1 MANNRFFTEK
11 QTTIQEDADGNIK
24 TSSVEK
30 VTNIQRNDEPD
41 YIKLYTKMWC
51 EFNDIPMAYRE
62 LFLQLVTR
70 MTYCNSADLGNSQL
84 VNTGK
89 PWSTSIMK
97 ALNWKDRMYQK
108 GLKALCECEA
118 IKKVG
123 KGVYQ
128 INPRYAG
135 RGEWKYNP
143 RLERGGIEDLV
154 ATFNFKDKSVDTKIV
169 WADDGEDTPMNE
181 AYRQGMGVSAKQE
194 TVLKSTTI
202 KGELRNV
209 RHRKNGNC

>member
-51 EFNDIPMAYRE
+51 EFNGIPIAYRE
-62 LFLQLVTR
+62 LFLQLVIR

-123 KGVYQ
+123 RGVYQ
-128 INPRYAG
+128 INPQYAG

-154 ATFNFKDKSVDTKIV
+154 ATFNFREGTINTKIV
-169 WADDGEDTPMNE
+169 WADNGEDSPMNE

-202 KGELRNV
+202 KGELS
-209 RHRKNGNC
+209 NGKKVLCDH

>member
-1 MANNRFFTEK
+1 MANNRFITEK

-30 VTNIQRNDEPD
+30 VTNIQRNNEPD

-62 LFLQLVTR
+62 LFLQLVIR

-97 ALNWKDRMYQK
+97 ALDWKDRMYQK

-123 KGVYQ
+123 RGVYQ
-128 INPRYAG
+128 INPQYAG

-154 ATFNFKDKSVDTKIV
+154 VSFNFKDKSVDTKIV
-169 WADDGEDTPMNE
+169 WADDGEDSPMNE

-194 TVLKSTTI
+194 TILKSTTI
-202 KGELRNV
+202 KGELRN
-209 RHRKNGNC
+209 GNKALCEN

>member
-1 MANNRFFTEK
+1 MANNKYLKKIETVTR
-11 QTTIQEDADGNIK
+11 EDADGNV
-24 TSSVEK
+24 TSSTVETT
-30 VTNIQRNDEPD
+30 TNIQRNDEPD

-70 MTYCNSADLGNSQL
+70 MSYCNSADLGNSQL

-89 PWSTSIMK
+89 PWADSIM
-97 ALNWKDRMYQK
+97 ATLGWKKSMYMK
-108 GLKALCECEA
+108 GLSELCKYNA
-118 IKKVG
+118 IRKVG
-123 KGVYQ
+123 RGVYQ
-128 INPRYAG
+128 INPQYAG

-143 RLERGGIEDLV
+143 RLKRGGVEDLV
-154 ATFNFKDKSVDTKIV
+154 VSFNFKDKSVDTEIV

-194 TVLKSTTI
+194 TILKSTTI
-202 KGELRNV
+202 KGELRN
-209 RHRKNGNC
+209 GNKVLCNH

>member
-169 WADDGEDTPMNE
+169 WADDGKDTPMNE

-202 KGELRNV
+202 KGELRN
-209 RHRKNGNC
+209 GNKVLSDN

>member
-1 MANNRFFTEK
+1 MANNKYLKKTE
-11 QTTIQEDADGNIK
+11 TVIREDADGNV
-24 TSSVEK
+24 TSSTVETT
-30 VTNIQRNDEPD
+30 TNIQRNDEPD

-89 PWSTSIMK
+89 PWSDSIMT
-97 ALNWKDRMYQK
+97 ALGWKKSMYMK
-108 GLKALCECEA
+108 GLSELCKHNA
-118 IKKVG
+118 IRKVG
-123 KGVYQ
+123 RGVYQ
-128 INPRYAG
+128 INPQYAG

-143 RLERGGIEDLV
+143 RLERGGVEDLV
-154 ATFNFKDKSVDTKIV
+154 AKFNFKDKSVDTKIV

-194 TVLKSTTI
+194 TILKSTTI
-202 KGELRNV
+202 KGELRN
-209 RHRKNGNC
+209 GNKALCDH

>member
-1 MANNRFFTEK
+1 MANNRFITEK

-30 VTNIQRNDEPD
+30 VTNIQRNNEPD

-62 LFLQLVTR
+62 LFLQLVIR

-123 KGVYQ
+123 RGVYQ
-128 INPRYAG
+128 INPQYAG

-143 RLERGGIEDLV
+143 RLKRGGIEDLV
-154 ATFNFKDKSVDTKIV
+154 VSFNFKDKSVDTKIV
-169 WADDGEDTPMNE
+169 WADDGADTPMNE

-202 KGELRNV
+202 KGESR
-209 RHRKNGNC
+209 NGNKVLCNN

>member
-1 MANNRFFTEK
+1 MANNKYLKKIETVTR
-11 QTTIQEDADGNIK
+11 EDADGNV
-24 TSSVEK
+24 TSSTVETT
-30 VTNIQRNDEPD
+30 TNIQRNDEPD

-70 MTYCNSADLGNSQL
+70 MSYCNSNNLNGSQL

-89 PWSTSIMK
+89 PWSDDIMAVLKWKK
-97 ALNWKDRMYQK
+97 AMYQR
-108 GLKALCECEA
+108 GLKVLCECNA
-118 IKKVG
+118 IRKVG
-123 KGVYQ
+123 RGVYQ
-128 INPRYAG
+128 INPQYAG

-154 ATFNFKDKSVDTKIV
+154 ATFNFREGTVNTKIV
-169 WADDGEDTPMNE
+169 WADDGEDSPINE

-194 TVLKSTTI
+194 TILKSTTI
-202 KGELRNV
+202 ENKEAL
-209 RHRKNGNC
+209 